1 MQGLLREFLETLG
14 VDSAAGAVSTSLS
27 LDFENGSSLSLE
39 QTAEDGLL
47 LVLLRPLLP
56 YQGPGAMR
64 AALRMCHFQESLPF
78 PVQPALRG
86 EGDLL
91 FALRLSRGQALLSS
105 LRRAVDLVREMD
117 AVLVG
122 ALR

>member
-1 MQGLLREFLETLG
+1 MQALLKEFLETLG
-14 VDSAAGAVSTSLS
+14 VDDVAEGVTSFS

-39 QTAEDGLL
+39 RTPAEDLL
-47 LVLLRPLLP
+47 LVLLRPLMP
-56 YQGPGAMR
+56 YQGADAMR
-64 AALRMCHFQESLPF
+64 AALRMCHFHESLPF
-78 PVQPALRG
+78 LVQPALRG

-91 FALRLSRGQALLSS
+91 FALYLPRDQALLSS

-117 AVLVG
+117 VVLVG

>member
-1 MQGLLREFLETLG
+1 MQELFREFLETLG
-14 VDSAAGAVSTSLS
+14 VDNVTGEVTTSFS
-27 LDFENGSSLSLE
+27 MDFENGSSLSLE
-39 QTAEDGLL
+39 QTSTEGVL
-47 LVLLRPLLP
+47 LVLLRPLMP
-56 YQGPGAMR
+56 YQGADAMR
-64 AALRMCHFQESLPF
+64 AALRMCHFHESLPF

-91 FALRLSRGQALLSS
+91 FVVYLSRGQALLSS

-117 AVLVG
+117 VVLIG

>member
-1 MQGLLREFLETLG
+1 MQALLKEFLETLG
-14 VDSAAGAVSTSLS
+14 VDDVAEGVTSFS

-39 QTAEDGLL
+39 RTPAEDLL
-47 LVLLRPLLP
+47 LVLLRPLMP
-56 YQGPGAMR
+56 YQGADAMR
-64 AALRMCHFQESLPF
+64 AALRMCHFHEGLPF
-78 PVQPALRG
+78 LVQPALRG

-91 FALRLSRGQALLSS
+91 FALYLPRDQAVLSS

-117 AVLVG
+117 VVLVG